1 LIKPNKLF
9 LLDAMALIYRAH
21 FAFIKNPIINS
32 KGINTSAIYGFL
44 NTLLEVIKKENPS
57 HIGVAFDTKAPTFR
71 SKMFKEYKANRQKQP
86 EDIQIA
92 IPYIKKIIKSFNI
105 PILEK
110 DGFEADDIIGTFAN
124 IFSKEKEIQI
134 FMMTPDKDFAQLVS
148 SNVFLYKPAFMGR
161 GIDILGEKEV
171 LNKFKINRVDQ
182 VIDFLGL
189 QGDSVD
195 NIPGI
200 PGVGPKTAQVLL
212 AKYDSVEGII
222 KNKAEIKGVLGDKI
236 EQYSGSAILSKSLAK
251 IKTDIPVSTTFED
264 LILSKPNKEKLLA
277 LLEDLEFR
285 TIKKRIYDMGLIIE
299 QEEEKKQQES
309 QLRLFSTSLETIE
322 SEKVSYSVVSS
333 REIYVFVE
341 ELKKQKQICFDTE
354 TTSLNIQEAELV
366 GISISYKHKQAF
378 YIPTLNKK
386 ERKNVTSLLKPI
398 LENKSVVLIGHN
410 LKYDVQIMKK
420 YNINIS
426 QNVFDTMLAHYLI
439 SPETSHKLDS
449 ISESF
454 LNHKTIP
461 IEDIIGKKGV
471 DQKNMKDIPVKDVY
485 KYACEDADIT
495 FRLKSMLEKKIV
507 KLKLE
512 ELLIKIE
519 QPLLFVLADMEGNGV
534 NIDVD
539 FLTIMSKEL
548 FQKINKTEMKIYKKT
563 GETFNI
569 SSPKQLGNVLF
580 EKLKIEDNP
589 KKTKSGQYSTSEDV
603 LQKLSKKNEI
613 VDLVLRYREY
623 KKLKSTYVDALPKM
637 VSNKDNLIHT
647 DYAQAV
653 TVTGRLSSNKPNLQ
667 NIPIKTKLGRKIRSA
682 FIPRNNNN
690 IILAADY
697 SQVELRIMADFSQDK
712 EMIKA
717 FKEGQ
722 DIHQLTASKVFNV
735 SLSSVDGTMRRKAKE
750 VNFGIIYGI
759 SPFGLSQ
766 NLQISRAEAK
776 EIIDAYFN
784 KFSDVKNYIDN
795 AIIKARKK
803 KYVETLLGRRR
814 YLRDIDSRNFTLRS
828 FSERN
833 AINSPIQGSAAD
845 IIKLAMI
852 EISKWIKKNE
862 FNSKMIMQVHD
873 ELVFDVCEN
882 ELEYFQSNIKKIME
896 NVVKLRVPLTV
907 DLGVGKTWLEAH

>member
-1 LIKPNKLF
+1 
-9 LLDAMALIYRAH
+9 MALIYRAH

-124 IFSKEKEIQI
+124 IFSKEKETQI

-161 GIDILGEKEV
+161 GVDILGEKEV

-222 KNKAEIKGVLGDKI
+222 KNKEEIKGILGDKI

-366 GISISYKHKQAF
+366 GISISYKQKQAF

-495 FRLKSMLEKKIV
+495 FRLKSMLEKEIV

-563 GETFNI
+563 GKTFNI

>member
-1 LIKPNKLF
+1 
-9 LLDAMALIYRAH
+9 MALIYRAH

-322 SEKVSYSVVSS
+322 SEKVSYSVVSP

-697 SQVELRIMADFSQDK
+697 SQVELRIMADFSKDK

>member
-1 LIKPNKLF
+1 
-9 LLDAMALIYRAH
+9 M
-21 FAFIKNPIINS
+21 
-32 KGINTSAIYGFL
+32 GF
-44 NTLLEVIKKENPS
+44 
-57 HIGVAFDTKAPTFR
+57 
-71 SKMFKEYKANRQKQP
+71 
-86 EDIQIA
+86 
-92 IPYIKKIIKSFNI
+92 
-105 PILEK
+105 
-110 DGFEADDIIGTFAN
+110 
-124 IFSKEKEIQI
+124 
-134 FMMTPDKDFAQLVS
+134 
-148 SNVFLYKPAFMGR
+148 
-161 GIDILGEKEV
+161 
-171 LNKFKINRVDQ
+171 
-182 VIDFLGL
+182 
-189 QGDSVD
+189 
-195 NIPGI
+195 
-200 PGVGPKTAQVLL
+200 
-212 AKYDSVEGII
+212 
-222 KNKAEIKGVLGDKI
+222 
-236 EQYSGSAILSKSLAK
+236 
-251 IKTDIPVSTTFED
+251 
-264 LILSKPNKEKLLA
+264 
-277 LLEDLEFR
+277 
-285 TIKKRIYDMGLIIE
+285 
-299 QEEEKKQQES
+299 
-309 QLRLFSTSLETIE
+309 FSTNLETIE
-322 SEKVSYSVVSS
+322 SEKVSYSVVSPH
-333 REIYVFVE
+333 EIYVFVE

-366 GISISYKHKQAF
+366 GISISYKQKQAF

-398 LENKSVVLIGHN
+398 LENKSVLLIGHN

-485 KYACEDADIT
+485 KYACEDADIA
-495 FRLKSMLEKKIV
+495 FRLKSILEKEIV

-548 FQKINKTEMKIYKKT
+548 FQKINKTETKIYKKT

-603 LQKLSKKNEI
+603 LQKLSKKNEV
-613 VDLVLRYREY
+613 VDLVLQYREY
-623 KKLKSTYVDALPKM
+623 KKLKSTYVDALPEM

-667 NIPIKTKLGRKIRSA
+667 NIPIKTKLGRKTRSA

-690 IILAADY
+690 VILAADY

-735 SLSSVDGTMRRKAKE
+735 SLSSVDDTMRRKAKE

-784 KFSDVKNYIDN
+784 KFSDVKNYINN
-795 AIIKARKK
+795 AIIKAREN

-852 EISKWIKKNE
+852 EISKWIKQNE

-896 NVVKLRVPLTV
+896 NVVKMRVPLTV

>member
-1 LIKPNKLF
+1 
-9 LLDAMALIYRAH
+9 M
-21 FAFIKNPIINS
+21 
-32 KGINTSAIYGFL
+32 
-44 NTLLEVIKKENPS
+44 
-57 HIGVAFDTKAPTFR
+57 
-71 SKMFKEYKANRQKQP
+71 
-86 EDIQIA
+86 
-92 IPYIKKIIKSFNI
+92 
-105 PILEK
+105 
-110 DGFEADDIIGTFAN
+110 
-124 IFSKEKEIQI
+124 
-134 FMMTPDKDFAQLVS
+134 
-148 SNVFLYKPAFMGR
+148 
-161 GIDILGEKEV
+161 
-171 LNKFKINRVDQ
+171 
-182 VIDFLGL
+182 
-189 QGDSVD
+189 
-195 NIPGI
+195 
-200 PGVGPKTAQVLL
+200 
-212 AKYDSVEGII
+212 
-222 KNKAEIKGVLGDKI
+222 
-236 EQYSGSAILSKSLAK
+236 
-251 IKTDIPVSTTFED
+251 
-264 LILSKPNKEKLLA
+264 
-277 LLEDLEFR
+277 
-285 TIKKRIYDMGLIIE
+285 
-299 QEEEKKQQES
+299 
-309 QLRLFSTSLETIE
+309 
-322 SEKVSYSVVSS
+322 
-333 REIYVFVE
+333 
-341 ELKKQKQICFDTE
+341 
-354 TTSLNIQEAELV
+354 V

-461 IEDIIGKKGV
+461 IEDIIGKKGI

-495 FRLKSMLEKKIV
+495 FRLKNILEKEIV

-613 VDLVLRYREY
+613 VDLVLQYREY
-623 KKLKSTYVDALPKM
+623 KKLKSTYVDALPEM

-667 NIPIKTKLGRKIRSA
+667 NIPIKTKLGRKTRSA

-795 AIIKARKK
+795 AIIKAREK

-896 NVVKLRVPLTV
+896 NVVKMRVPLTV

>member
-1 LIKPNKLF
+1 
-9 LLDAMALIYRAH
+9 MALIYRAH

-495 FRLKSMLEKKIV
+495 FRLKSILEKKIV

-603 LQKLSKKNEI
+603 LQKLSKKNEV

>member
-1 LIKPNKLF
+1 
-9 LLDAMALIYRAH
+9 MALIYRAH

-299 QEEEKKQQES
+299 QEEQKKQQES

-548 FQKINKTEMKIYKKT
+548 FQRINKTEMKIYKKT

>member
-124 IFSKEKEIQI
+124 IFSKEKETQI

-161 GIDILGEKEV
+161 GVDILGEKEV

-222 KNKAEIKGVLGDKI
+222 KNKEEIKGILGDKI

-309 QLRLFSTSLETIE
+309 QLRFFSTSLETIE

-366 GISISYKHKQAF
+366 GISISYKQKQAF

-495 FRLKSMLEKKIV
+495 FRLKSMLEKEIV

-563 GETFNI
+563 GKTFNI

>member
-1 LIKPNKLF
+1 
-9 LLDAMALIYRAH
+9 MALIYRAH

-44 NTLLEVIKKENPS
+44 NTLLEVIKKETPS
-57 HIGVAFDTKAPTFR
+57 HIGIAFDTKAPTFR

-613 VDLVLRYREY
+613 ADLVLRYREY

-735 SLSSVDGTMRRKAKE
+735 SLSSVDDAMRRKAKE

>member
-1 LIKPNKLF
+1 
-9 LLDAMALIYRAH
+9 MALIYRAH
-21 FAFIKNPIINS
+21 FAFSKNPIINS

-44 NTLLEVIKKENPS
+44 NTLLEVIKKETPS

-71 SKMFKEYKANRQKQP
+71 SKMFKQYKANRQKQP
-86 EDIQIA
+86 EDIQVA

-124 IFSKEKEIQI
+124 IFSKEKETQI

-161 GIDILGEKEV
+161 GAAILGEQEV

-212 AKYDSVEGII
+212 AKYDSVEGVI
-222 KNKAEIKGVLGDKI
+222 KNKAEIKGVLGDRI
-236 EQYSGSAILSKSLAK
+236 TQHSDSAILSKSLAK
-251 IKTDIPVSTTFED
+251 IKIDIPVSTTFED
-264 LILSKPNKEKLLA
+264 LVLSKPNTEKLLA

-285 TIKKRIYDMGLIIE
+285 TIKKRIYNMGLLIE
-299 QEEEKKQQES
+299 QEQEKPPGS
-309 QLRLFSTSLETIE
+309 QLGFFSTNLETIE

-333 REIYVFVE
+333 LEMYVFVE
-341 ELKKQKQICFDTE
+341 ELKKQKQICFDIE

-366 GISISYKHKQAF
+366 GISVSYKQKQAF
-378 YIPTLNKK
+378 YIPTLNEKD
-386 ERKNVTSLLKPI
+386 RKNVTSLLKPI
-398 LENKSVVLIGHN
+398 LENESVVLIGHN

-426 QNVFDTMLAHYLI
+426 QNIFDTMLAHYLI

-449 ISESF
+449 ISENF

-471 DQKNMKDIPVKDVY
+471 DQKNMKDIPVKDIY
-485 KYACEDADIT
+485 KYACEDADVT
-495 FRLKSMLEKKIV
+495 FRLKSILEKEII

-512 ELLIKIE
+512 KLLTKIE
-519 QPLLFVLADMEGNGV
+519 QPLLFVLADMESNGV

-548 FQKINKTEMKIYKKT
+548 FQKINKTEIKIYNKT

-580 EKLKIEDNP
+580 EKLKIEDKP
-589 KKTKSGQYSTSEDV
+589 KKTKSGQYSTSESV
-603 LQKLSKKNEI
+603 LQKLSKKNTV
-613 VDLVLRYREY
+613 VDLVLQYREY
-623 KKLKSTYVDALPKM
+623 KKLKSTYVDALPEM

-647 DYAQAV
+647 NYTQAV

-667 NIPIKTKLGRKIRSA
+667 NIPIKTKLGRKTRSA
-682 FIPRNNNN
+682 FVPRNKNN

-735 SLSSVDGTMRRKAKE
+735 SLSSVDDTMRRKAKE

-795 AIIKARKK
+795 AIIKAREK

-845 IIKLAMI
+845 IIKLSMI
-852 EISKWIKKNE
+852 EISKWIKQNE

-873 ELVFDVCEN
+873 ELVFDVCKN

-896 NVVKLRVPLTV
+896 NVVKMRVPLTV

>member
-1 LIKPNKLF
+1 
-9 LLDAMALIYRAH
+9 MALIYRAH

-124 IFSKEKEIQI
+124 IFSKEKETQI

-366 GISISYKHKQAF
+366 GISISYKQKQAF

-495 FRLKSMLEKKIV
+495 FRLKSMLEKEIV

-563 GETFNI
+563 GKTFNI

>member
-1 LIKPNKLF
+1 
-9 LLDAMALIYRAH
+9 MALIYRAH

-495 FRLKSMLEKKIV
+495 FRLKSILEKKIV